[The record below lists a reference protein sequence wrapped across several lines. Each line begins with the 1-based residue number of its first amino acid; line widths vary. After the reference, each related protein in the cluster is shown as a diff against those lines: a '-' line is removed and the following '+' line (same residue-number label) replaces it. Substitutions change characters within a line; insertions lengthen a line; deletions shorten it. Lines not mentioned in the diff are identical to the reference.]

1 MIVHQDELEDYL
13 TNGITLF
20 ERSVTGAMLERVEL
34 LAYSSFPCSTCDS
47 GILPDGSWCPKC
59 RGLGSIAW
67 RRDRNGD
74 APVTARPTTTG
85 QHATRSGVEDERLT
99 RYAFVS
105 RALSRLSQ
113 AARTAMLAAYGEDGA
128 WCVAF
133 DRYDRSW
140 ALAPLTEP
148 GKRLLAGKELGGQ
161 ERLLERLSAIAMDDA
176 ATSKPS
182 RAGQLLAARTQ
193 AKRWLEDAERE
204 WNTLFS
210 EGVRHAG

>member
-20 ERSVTGAMLERVEL
+20 ERSVTGAMLEHCEL
-34 LAYSSFPCSTCDS
+34 LAYSSITCPACDG
-47 GILPDGSWCPKC
+47 GILPDGEWCSKC

-67 RRDRNGD
+67 RRSHDRD

-85 QHATRSGVEDERLT
+85 QHSTRSGVEDERLT

-105 RALSRLSQ
+105 RAISKLSQ
-113 AARTAMLAAYGEDGA
+113 ASRLAILTAYGEDGA
-128 WCVAF
+128 WCVACY
-133 DRYDRSW
+133 RYDRSW

-148 GKRLLAGKELGGQ
+148 GKRLLAGKDHGGQ

-176 ATSKPS
+176 AQSKPS

-204 WNTLFS
+204 WTGLF
-210 EGVRHAG
+210 EERRHDAG